1 MTITI
6 DIWLNEVIKVLTDKH
21 YYGYDFKSP
30 TFFEFKKKKMQSYNA
45 YNRIRQNAYPNKY

>member
-21 YYGYDFKSP
+21 YYGYDFKAP